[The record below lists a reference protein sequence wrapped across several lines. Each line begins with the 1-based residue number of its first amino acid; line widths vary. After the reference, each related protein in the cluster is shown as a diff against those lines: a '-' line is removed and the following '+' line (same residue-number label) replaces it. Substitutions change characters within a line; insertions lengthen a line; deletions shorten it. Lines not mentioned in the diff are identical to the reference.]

1 MAKKILIIE
10 DEADIRELYSQFLR
24 ESGFEVIEAVDGQV
38 GFDLAIRG
46 EWDLLLLDIMLP
58 KMDGFEI
65 LKKLRESDAGKN
77 KPIVILTNLDTE
89 NIRQKGTDL
98 GASGYVVKSDVSPR
112 DVLETVQ
119 GFFSKEG

>member
-10 DEADIRELYSQFLR
+10 DEADIRELYAQFLR
-24 ESGFEVIEAVDGQV
+24 ESSFEVVEAVDGQV

-46 EWDLLLLDIMLP
+46 EWDILLLDIMLP

-65 LKKLRESDAGKN
+65 LKKLRESDTFKN

-89 NIRQKGTDL
+89 NIRQKGAAL
-98 GASGYVVKSDVSPR
+98 GANGYVVKSDVSPH

-119 GFFSKEG
+119 GFFPAEG